1 MRIIQSS
8 RYLHS
13 VVVEEKILETVTVDS
28 VDLTMAVSVQEG
40 VLVAGRDLGAGDTV
54 LQLPLIVRGPGQGG
68 PPLCLGCLKS
78 VSRVMYRNCGAVRH
92 SCRQY
97 DELTG
102 GYPAPVYNLS
112 HTISVQDLH
121 PVPLSQVWLA
131 NLLGGL
137 RQN

>member
-8 RYLHS
+8 LVDIYTLLLWRRKFWKL
-13 VVVEEKILETVTVDS
+13 TVDS

-78 VSRVMYRNCGAVRH
+78 VSRVIYRNCGAVSH
-92 SCRQY
+92 SM
-97 DELTG
+97 
-102 GYPAPVYNLS
+102 S
-112 HTISVQDLH
+112 
-121 PVPLSQVWLA
+121 
-131 NLLGGL
+131 
-137 RQN
+137 

>member
-78 VSRVMYRNCGAVRH
+78 VSRVIYRNCGAVSH
-92 SCRQY
+92 SC
-97 DELTG
+97 
-102 GYPAPVYNLS
+102 N
-112 HTISVQDLH
+112 
-121 PVPLSQVWLA
+121 
-131 NLLGGL
+131 
-137 RQN
+137 

>member
-1 MRIIQSS
+1 
-8 RYLHS
+8 
-13 VVVEEKILETVTVDS
+13 
-28 VDLTMAVSVQEG
+28 MAVSVQEG
-40 VLVAGRDLGAGDTV
+40 VLVAGRALVPGDTV

-78 VSRVMYRNCGAVRH
+78 VSRVIYRNCEAVSH

-102 GYPAPVYNLS
+102 GYPDPVHNSLP
-112 HTISVQDLH
+112 TISVQDLH

-131 NLLGGL
+131 NLLGGV

>member
-1 MRIIQSS
+1 M
-8 RYLHS
+8 S
-13 VVVEEKILETVTVDS
+13 V
-28 VDLTMAVSVQEG
+28 AVQEG
-40 VLVAGRDLGAGDTV
+40 VLVAGRALVPGDTV

-78 VSRVMYRNCGAVRH
+78 VSRVIYRNCGAVSH

-102 GYPAPVYNLS
+102 GYLAPVHYSS
-112 HTISVQDLH
+112 HPISVQDLH
-121 PVPLSQVWLA
+121 PVPLSQVRLA